1 MKYMQKNGF
10 FAFCVG
16 LCGLLLG
23 LTGCASVKNVMK
35 KTSSAFSGVLKQS
48 APKNRRQNV
57 KKRSGKKAQELAK
70 IFPREIEAQ
79 YLARLDE
86 NRQVVPIIDSPNWDN
101 SRYYA
106 IRPEARKVRDPNFD
120 SLAYAVDLDAGTVEI
135 LDVAYETEP
144 FTGTVIVKHP
154 NSEQQRLVAYV
165 NRGIMVETGSLWDS
179 NGTKQL
185 RNVYDENG
193 TLRESCNFDVNGTLS
208 LCRIYDENGTQDE
221 VRNYRENGALRLSSF
236 YDENGSVK
244 EDIAYYSRGIVSRR
258 RTYKEDGSIDD
269 TQFFDE
275 KGKRDIRKEGSILVS
290 DVRIKIVRLNLY
302 PNPTQD
308 NVPQIFD
315 QRELDKEIPGDPST
329 FAFAFTGKV
338 LEFYGAEYKIKKRQE
353 EIKNGVHDGKSIWWH
368 SNGKKRFEAEYVKG
382 VPQGRTAWYREDGS
396 MEYEGDWQDNKL
408 VRATT
413 WDASDQE
420 TGQVLD
426 GTGELIYLHSNGG
439 KRLKETYTDGDLTET
454 EWWDEQGNQVE
465 SVDPARYIPLIPRI
479 P

>member
-1 MKYMQKNGF
+1 
-10 FAFCVG
+10 
-16 LCGLLLG
+16 
-23 LTGCASVKNVMK
+23 MK

-48 APKNRRQNV
+48 ASKNRRQDV
-57 KKRSGKKAQELAK
+57 KKWSGKKAQELAK
-70 IFPREIEAQ
+70 IFPREVEAQ

-86 NRQVVPIIDSPNWDN
+86 NRQIVPIINSPNWDG

-106 IRPEARKVRDPNFD
+106 IRPEARKIRDPNFD
-120 SLAYAVDLDAGTVEI
+120 SLAYSVDLDAGTVEI
-135 LDVAYETEP
+135 LDAAYETEP

-179 NGTKQL
+179 SGTKRL

-208 LCRIYDENGTQDE
+208 LCRIYDENGTQGE
-221 VRNYRENGALRLSSF
+221 VRNYGENGSLRLSSF

-244 EDIAYYSRGIVSRR
+244 EDIAYYSHGIVSRR

-275 KGKRDIRKEGSILVS
+275 KGKRDIRKERSILVS

-315 QRELDKEIPGDPST
+315 RRELDKEILGDPST

-338 LEFYGAEYKIKKRQE
+338 LEFYDAEYKIKKRQE

-382 VPQGRTAWYREDGS
+382 VPQGRTA
-396 MEYEGDWQDNKL
+396 
-408 VRATT
+408 
-413 WDASDQE
+413 
-420 TGQVLD
+420 
-426 GTGELIYLHSNGG
+426 
-439 KRLKETYTDGDLTET
+439 
-454 EWWDEQGNQVE
+454 
-465 SVDPARYIPLIPRI
+465 
-479 P
+479 